1 MTNTAKK
8 VRKGFYTYNGHLI
21 VNREL
26 GGQKHWAIFEEAAE
40 GSELPMSMYHITN
53 FNTKRE
59 CERHID
65 ALTSWARQP
74 VTIGL
79 TY

>member
-1 MTNTAKK
+1 MTHTVTKI
-8 VRKGFYTYNGHLI
+8 RKGFYVYNGHMI

-26 GGQKHWAIFEEAAE
+26 GGQKHWAIFEDAPE

-59 CERHID
+59 GLNWLD
-65 ALTSWARQP
+65 ARAKYQDMMSYR
-74 VTIGL
+74 VGG
-79 TY
+79 

>member
-1 MTNTAKK
+1 MTYTATKI
-8 VRKGFYTYNGHLI
+8 RKGFYAYNGHMI

-26 GGQKHWAIFEEAAE
+26 GGQKHWAIFEDAPE

-59 CERHID
+59 CLNWLD
-65 ALTSWARQP
+65 ARAKYQDMMSYR
-74 VTIGL
+74 VGG
-79 TY
+79 

>member
-26 GGQKHWAIFEEAAE
+26 GGQKHWAIFEEAPE

-53 FNTKRE
+53 FNT
-59 CERHID
+59 C
-65 ALTSWARQP
+65 LLYTSPSPRD
-74 VTIGL
+74 GL
-79 TY
+79 LSRMPSSA